1 MKHDDVLESS
11 WGHPAFTKG
20 FQQQKGHL
28 AKHTTSDASTMFL
41 KVRAKTIVTAQYAD
55 TRGHA
60 WPPEQRTSRKTDEET
75 VIQAECIFVQNA
87 VLKAI

>member
-1 MKHDDVLESS
+1 
-11 WGHPAFTKG
+11 
-20 FQQQKGHL
+20 
-28 AKHTTSDASTMFL
+28 MFL